1 VALLTFVAMSGIDVF
16 FIVLHR
22 HMHPSPT
29 YVIQERDRGCGK
41 AYDSEAGADAATEG
55 IPLAQATTSS

>member
-1 VALLTFVAMSGIDVF
+1 MSGIDVF